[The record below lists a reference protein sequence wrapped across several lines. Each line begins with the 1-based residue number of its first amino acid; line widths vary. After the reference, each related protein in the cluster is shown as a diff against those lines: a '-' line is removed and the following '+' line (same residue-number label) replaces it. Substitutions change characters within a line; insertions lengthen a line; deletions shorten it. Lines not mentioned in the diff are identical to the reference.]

1 LKIADEKFEADIL
14 PFLLE
19 FGMGV
24 AIRFRLGDDVDRA
37 RAGKAVG
44 TGFGVGADLGVVKAL
59 GSEQE
64 SE

>member
-1 LKIADEKFEADIL
+1 MKIADEKLEADIL
-14 PFLLE
+14 PFPLE

-24 AIRFRLGDDVDRA
+24 AIRVRIGDDVEPA
-37 RAGKAVG
+37 SAGKAVG
-44 TGFGVGADLGVVKAL
+44 TCFGVGDDIGVGGAL